1 MQKISE
7 VLKHI
12 KLNPTFKKVNTQSM
26 LDKLVDILPL
36 HLKDGIDFYY
46 TKNNILFFVL
56 THQLYKNEFKNSK
69 ELIKTLLKHL
79 KIEDIIDV
87 EYFVTNKPK
96 IVTKEVIKPIEIIPY
111 KRRSYAIFDN
121 NAKNKKIYDKFE
133 DIRELIKKTIK

>member
-1 MQKISE
+1 
-7 VLKHI
+7 
-12 KLNPTFKKVNTQSM
+12 M

-69 ELIKTLLKHL
+69 ELIKSLLKHIDIDY
-79 KIEDIIDV
+79 IEEI
-87 EYFVTNKPK
+87 EYFVSNKPK
-96 IVTKEVIKPIEIIPY
+96 IRKKEIIKPIDIIPY
-111 KRRSYAIFDN
+111 ERKSYAIFDN

-133 DIRELIKKTIK
+133 DIRKLIKKKIE